1 LLDFCIFTL
10 KFAKI
15 CSQTPVLLP
24 GLPLTRPERRTS
36 RVLADVR
43 APEISNR
50 TPTRA
55 EPHRSSRCGTEMTR
69 NAKLLETAFK
79 ERGALRVL
87 KSARARHHSAGI
99 HCWPRIVVSTTS
111 GAAPF
116 SRIAQIAVTSPLCS
130 FGGSA
135 HASRSETSLASRM
148 KRRLP

>member
-1 LLDFCIFTL
+1 MH
-10 KFAKI
+10 
-15 CSQTPVLLP
+15 
-24 GLPLTRPERRTS
+24 TRSPARPAAHAT
-36 RVLADVR
+36 
-43 APEISNR
+43 R
-50 TPTRA
+50 TPDVASSRGRSGARNLSAPLRA